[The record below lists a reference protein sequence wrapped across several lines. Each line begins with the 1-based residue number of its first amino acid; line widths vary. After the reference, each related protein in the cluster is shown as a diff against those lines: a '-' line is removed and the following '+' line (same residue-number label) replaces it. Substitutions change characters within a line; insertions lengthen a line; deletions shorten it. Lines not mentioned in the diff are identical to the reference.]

1 MYAFQLALLAL
12 SATAAYAYPVSPKN
26 PDALALVQP
35 EHNLSR
41 TIQDPRVKSDE
52 KRQIHNA
59 DYQANG
65 PPSSPN
71 PGPAQDPSSPSP
83 ASPAPSEPAPKA
95 KRSDSASW
103 RGSSLRSL
111 ENADT
116 EVDVDKSS
124 VADRN
129 EKRQIRNADYQVDPS
144 PAQESSSPA
153 NPPAASPSSS
163 AAQDKRTDSSF
174 EDSTVPY
181 SSGSHVDADDVSLK
195 RSMSDT
201 FGTDGFNLPASE
213 LVSLA
218 DDDGDSSGAHEHESS
233 IPLEKRSISDTFG
246 PSVFAHCGPKLEV
259 VSPFADDDYLYGE
272 RRRTV
277 EELTNVHNRN
287 INHEAVIR
295 WSRAEVERMQA
306 WSKLGRSNMD

>member
-1 MYAFQLALLAL
+1 MYAFKLALLAL

-71 PGPAQDPSSPSP
+71 PGPAQAPSSPSP

-111 ENADT
+111 ENADN

-129 EKRQIRNADYQVDPS
+129 EKRQIRNADYQADPS

-153 NPPAASPSSS
+153 NPPAAAPSS

-181 SSGSHVDADDVSLK
+181 PSGSHVDADDVSLK
-195 RSMSDT
+195 RSM
-201 FGTDGFNLPASE
+201 G
-213 LVSLA
+213 
-218 DDDGDSSGAHEHESS
+218 
-233 IPLEKRSISDTFG
+233 DTFG
-246 PSVFAHCGPKLEV
+246 PNVLNHRITQLFSSV
-259 VSPFADDDYLYGE
+259 D
-272 RRRTV
+272 V
-277 EELTNVHNRN
+277 E
-287 INHEAVIR
+287 
-295 WSRAEVERMQA
+295 
-306 WSKLGRSNMD
+306 